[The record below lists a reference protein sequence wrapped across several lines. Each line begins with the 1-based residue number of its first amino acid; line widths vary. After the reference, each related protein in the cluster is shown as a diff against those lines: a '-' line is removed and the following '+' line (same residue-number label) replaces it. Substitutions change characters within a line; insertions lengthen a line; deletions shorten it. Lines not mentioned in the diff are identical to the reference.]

1 MILTPLERTLVEM
14 PKILAYLTFVLTL
27 LVAHKALAC
36 EEGERRVGP
45 LCVGTTLYKVGAF
58 NVPYDTAR
66 FEDDSSKNIVWEGN
80 GYVDSATRAKMD
92 VIEKRLVEGK
102 GVKDVHV
109 FYYWNGEKFV
119 EKKPKAK
126 RRR

>member
-1 MILTPLERTLVEM
+1 M

-36 EEGERRVGP
+36 DEGERQVGP
-45 LCVGTTLYKVGAF
+45 LCVGTALYKVGAF

-66 FEDDSSKNIVWEGN
+66 LEDDSSKTVVWEGN
-80 GYVDSATRAKMD
+80 GYVDSATRTKMD
-92 VIEKRLVEGK
+92 VIEKRLVPGK

>member
-1 MILTPLERTLVEM
+1 MIPAPLERTMGEM
-14 PKILAYLTFVLTL
+14 PKILACLTFVLTL
-27 LVAHKALAC
+27 LVAHEALAC
-36 EEGERRVGP
+36 DEGERRVGP

-66 FEDDSSKNIVWEGN
+66 FEDSATIVWEGN

-126 RRR
+126 RRRR